1 MTVVHRRFLPD
12 RLRPRA
18 PRRRSRRRYLLPIAV
33 LIVGL
38 LLFPLWTVKS
48 VEVRGGEVVPES
60 VTVSLDGLVGHMVPI
75 LELGWLRQIAAA
87 WPAASEVRV
96 HLELPGTVVVE
107 IFPEST
113 RGSVPVGAG
122 WHAVAADGRLA
133 GALDE
138 PRPPR
143 LVGFRRPAD
152 RRLAFLVVRRLAKAS
167 GGEVLEV
174 QHVTPADYGVDL
186 RFNGGHT
193 VLVHVIPKGTEAE
206 AAWCELVLGGGVVV
220 DWADLRW
227 PYRMVLRAGA
237 TEEDVKTRLVRVLR
251 ETA

>member
-1 MTVVHRRFLPD
+1 VV
-12 RLRPRA
+12 
-18 PRRRSRRRYLLPIAV
+18 V

-38 LLFPLWTVKS
+38 LLLPLWTVKS
-48 VEVRGGEVVPES
+48 VAVRGGEVVPES
-60 VTVSLDGLVGHMVPI
+60 VTASLEGLVGHMVPI
-75 LELGWLRQIAAA
+75 LKLGWLRQVAAA

-96 HLELPGTVVVE
+96 HLELPGTLVVE
-107 IFPEST
+107 IFPESP

-133 GALDE
+133 GALDG

-152 RRLAFLVVRRLAKAS
+152 RRLAFVVVRRLAKAS

-174 QHVTPADYGVDL
+174 QHVTPADYGVGL
-186 RFNGGHT
+186 RFNEGRT
-193 VLVHVIPKGTEAE
+193 ALVHVIPKGTEAE
-206 AAWCELVLGGGVVV
+206 AAWCELVMSGGVVV

-227 PYRMVLRAGA
+227 PHRMVLRASA
-237 TEEDVKTRLVRVLR
+237 TAEDINTRFVRVLR
-251 ETA
+251 GAA